1 MQPYHR
7 TYTLPPS
14 YYEFSEKKF
23 AKYLAHWE
31 HDIFVTKRIRRC
43 VLIQGYKLSE
53 NKQLKDRTFHF
64 RCKNRKY
71 NVTAIIGEKIDLIIS
86 QKNDH
91 NHPAT
96 SENIINRQKIMSTL
110 KRKAID
116 DVFTKPNKISRKY
129 IKIKLPLI

>member
-1 MQPYHR
+1 MN
-7 TYTLPPS
+7 S
-14 YYEFSEKKF
+14 I
-23 AKYLAHWE
+23 
-31 HDIFVTKRIRRC
+31 DDVFVTKRGRRC

-64 RCKNRKY
+64 RCTNRKC
-71 NVTAIIGEKIDLIIS
+71 NVTAIIGEKLDLIIS

-96 SENIINRQKIMSTL
+96 SENILNRQKIMYTL

-116 DVFTKPNKISRKY
+116 DVFTKPNKIIRKVLKDQSTVN
-129 IKIKLPLI
+129 ISHSDASTSCKSLNEVVQMLNKQLN